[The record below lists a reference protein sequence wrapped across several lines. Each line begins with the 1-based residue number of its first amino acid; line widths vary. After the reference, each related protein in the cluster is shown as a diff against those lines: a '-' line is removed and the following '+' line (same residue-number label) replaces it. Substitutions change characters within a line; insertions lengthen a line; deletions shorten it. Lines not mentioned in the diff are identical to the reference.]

1 MRPGGIDELDTNEE
15 RIQDRHEAASD
26 PTPTTA
32 RSSPLV
38 IVAVGLAMLVVGTM
52 TGYFGR
58 PLVTPQPVEATP
70 GVSVDTPEPNVV
82 SDTNNAS
89 PSQENPSAETVM
101 AAIVVETRHFKGNP
115 DAPVTI
121 VEFSDF
127 RCPYCGRFA
136 TGAGREIEKR
146 YVEEGLVRFGYQ
158 HFAILG
164 PESQR
169 AAEASEC
176 AAEQDAFWAYH
187 DLLFE
192 RQAGVNAESL
202 RQFATELGL
211 DTEVFDACLDS
222 GKYTSLVRSETAAV
236 QSLGVT
242 GTPSFLI
249 NGQPLVGAQPFEVFQ
264 QVIEAE
270 LGAN

>member
-1 MRPGGIDELDTNEE
+1 METHEE
-15 RIQDRHEAASD
+15 RIQEMDEVTPVPR
-26 PTPTTA
+26 PTKA
-32 RSSPLV
+32 RSSPLA
-38 IVAVGLAMLVVGTM
+38 IVTVGMVMLVVGVIA
-52 TGYFGR
+52 GYFGR
-58 PLVTPQPVEATP
+58 PLVTPQPMNATP
-70 GVSVDTPEPNVV
+70 VASVDTEPSTASAA
-82 SDTNNAS
+82 SDA
-89 PSQENPSAETVM
+89 NPAQSNPPAETLM
-101 AAIVVETRHFKGNP
+101 TAIVAETRHFKGSP

-136 TGAGREIEKR
+136 TGAGRQIDER

-158 HFAILG
+158 HFAFLG
-164 PESQR
+164 PESQS

-202 RQFATELGL
+202 RQFAGELGL
-211 DTEVFDACLDS
+211 DTEAFDACLQS
-222 GKYTSLVRSETAAV
+222 GKYTSLVRNETAAV
-236 QSLGVT
+236 QALGVT

-249 NGQPLVGAQPFEVFQ
+249 NGQPLVGAQPFEIFE

-270 LGAN
+270 LGATNE